1 MPTRY
6 FLFAI
11 LAIATCLISSS
22 LGFANEDKT
31 PSEARLLE
39 RAKTYWDALKVRDFN
54 TMYEME
60 AAAREGLMSADN
72 LRRSVGRSRLTG
84 YDFKGVKIEGD
95 VAVIQVERQF
105 RMEGIAATGIP
116 SEISDP
122 WMYRDGEWFHAQGM
136 RLRSQ
141 PPIYP
146 EKTTK
151 TPEEESASGNS
162 EKSKNSEK

>member
-1 MPTRY
+1 MPTRN

-11 LAIATCLISSS
+11 LAIATWLISSS
-22 LGFANEDKT
+22 LGFANDDKA
-31 PSEARLLE
+31 PSEARLLD
-39 RAKTYWDALKVRDFN
+39 RAKIYWDALKVRDFN
-54 TMYEME
+54 TMYDME
-60 AAAREGLMSADN
+60 AAAREGLMSADS

-84 YDFKGVKIEGD
+84 YDFKGVKMEGD

-105 RMEGIAATGIP
+105 RMEGISAKGIP

-141 PPIYP
+141 LQIYP
-146 EKTTK
+146 EKATK
-151 TPEEESASGNS
+151 NSEEETASGNS
-162 EKSKNSEK
+162 EKSENSEK